1 MPLWRNVYRQR
12 RTRHSLRSA
21 LRLSKIPF
29 GAFRQVL
36 QPAAAHKQSAK
47 GGLFARLRSDRYF
60 VSGTRPDTKCFEMCF
75 PLARNILRSFF
86 YRLKCHGG
94 VPWHL
99 LFYWISSRIFDP

>member
-1 MPLWRNVYRQR
+1 MAL
-12 RTRHSLRSA
+12 

-75 PLARNILRSFF
+75 PLARKILRSFF
-86 YRLKCHGG
+86 YRLSQAALCRLA
-94 VPWHL
+94 L
-99 LFYWISSRIFDP
+99 LFFL